1 MAKKSILEREKKK
14 GKIFFENCYKRLSLK
29 NKLKKEK
36 DIDQKNVLSE
46 LIQKLN
52 RNSSITRVSKRC
64 FVTLRKRG
72 VYQFFNLSKSSIR
85 LLVSSGFAPYVTKS
99 SF

>member
-1 MAKKSILEREKKK
+1 MAKKSVLEREKKK
-14 GKIFFENCYKRLSLK
+14 HKIFIEKFSQRLSLK
-29 NKLKKEK
+29 NELKKEK
-36 DIDQKNVLSE
+36 DVDKKNVISG

-64 FVTLRKRG
+64 FLTSRKRG

-85 LLVSSGFAPYVTKS
+85 FLVSSGFAPYVTKS

>member
-14 GKIFFENCYKRLSLK
+14 SKIFFENCYKRLSLK

-36 DIDQKNVLSE
+36 DVDQKNILSE
-46 LIQKLN
+46 SIQKLN

-64 FVTLRKRG
+64 FITLRKRG

>member
-1 MAKKSILEREKKK
+1 MSKKSILEREKKK
-14 GKIFFENCYKRLSLK
+14 HKIFFENFEKRAFLK
-29 NKLKKEK
+29 NELKKQENIPKK
-36 DIDQKNVLSE
+36 DVILG

-52 RNSSITRVSKRC
+52 RNSSITRVSTRC
-64 FVTLRKRG
+64 FLTFRKRG

-85 LLVSSGFAPYVTKS
+85 SLVSSGFAPYITKS

>member
-1 MAKKSILEREKKK
+1 MAKKSVLEREKKK
-14 GKIFFENCYKRLSLK
+14 HQIFLENFSKRFLLK
-29 NKLKKEK
+29 NQFKKEK
-36 DIDQKNVLSE
+36 DMNKKSILSS

-52 RNSSITRVSKRC
+52 RNSSITRFSRRC
-64 FVTLRKRG
+64 FLTGRKRG

-85 LLVSSGFAPYVTKS
+85 AIISLGFAPYITKS

>member
-14 GKIFFENCYKRLSLK
+14 QKIFFENFDERLSLK
-29 NKLKKEK
+29 NKFKKEK
-36 DIDQKNVLSE
+36 DVDKKTVISG
-46 LIQKLN
+46 LIQKLS

-64 FVTLRKRG
+64 FITLRKRG

>member
-14 GKIFFENCYKRLSLK
+14 HKIFLEKFNQRLYLK
-29 NKLKKEK
+29 NELKKEK
-36 DIDQKNVLSE
+36 DMDKKSIISSS
-46 LIQKLN
+46 IQKLN

-64 FVTLRKRG
+64 FLTLRKRG
-72 VYQFFNLSKSSIR
+72 VYQFFNLSKSSVRFI
-85 LLVSSGFAPYVTKS
+85 VSSGFAPYVTKS